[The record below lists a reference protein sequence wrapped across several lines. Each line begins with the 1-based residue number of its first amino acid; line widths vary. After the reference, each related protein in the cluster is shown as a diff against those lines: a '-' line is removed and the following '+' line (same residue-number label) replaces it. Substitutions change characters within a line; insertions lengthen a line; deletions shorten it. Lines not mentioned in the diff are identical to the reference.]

1 MECFASNSLLS
12 NRLTNMERQC
22 WVNAQYSRRGC
33 LDVIGIPSE
42 VDAHVLEQKVLNIFG
57 KPGCDIAS
65 ERIETCQ
72 RISKK
77 MSAVIVKFKERKD
90 FQQVWIIMREL
101 QKIQMED
108 VNLLG
113 HSKFFIN
120 RSLCPY
126 YRVLWSKSERL
137 CRKIFSF
144 YISGDTIKI
153 KVNENNFPLPIIH
166 IDDFLIL
173 IYCHRNVLNK

>member
-65 ERIETCQ
+65 ERIETCH

-77 MSAVIVKFKERKD
+77 MSAVIVKFKERKG